1 MIITRA
7 PFRVSF
13 FGGSTDYV
21 SFYSSYGSLCL
32 GATIDKYTYVSLR
45 HRPDVFGSQ
54 SNISYSKLENTS
66 NHSSISNPLIRE
78 SLLKFGLKSA
88 IDLHLFGD
96 MPSRTGLGGSSACCV
111 SLCRS
116 IRSLKGLKISKKILA
131 NDAIDIERNILG
143 EAGGIQDQIWA
154 AYGGFNSIEIK
165 KNGKF
170 YVKPIPA
177 SVEFCEH
184 LQSSCFLIYTD
195 KQRKSSKIAESHE
208 NKRSLDV
215 KKSIAEISREAYKQF
230 CCQNIREVG
239 QLLEETWAQKKR
251 ISKYISTDETNRLEG
266 KLSREDV
273 FGKKLLGSGGSGFML
288 VICDKR
294 KKSSIIK
301 DIQKT
306 NKILN
311 FNIDF
316 EGCKKIFAD

>member
-13 FGGSTDYV
+13 FGGSTDYE
-21 SFYSSYGSLCL
+21 SFYSSYGSLCI
-32 GATIDKYTYVSLR
+32 GVTIDKYTYVSLR

-66 NHSSISNPLIRE
+66 DHSSISNPLIRE
-78 SLLKFGLKSA
+78 SLVKFGVEGA

-111 SLCRS
+111 SLCGS
-116 IRSLKGLKISKKILA
+116 IRSLQGLKISKKILA
-131 NDAIDIERNILG
+131 NDAIDIERKILG

-154 AYGGFNSIEIK
+154 SYGGFNSIEIK
-165 KNGKF
+165 KDGKF
-170 YVKPIPA
+170 YVKPMPV
-177 SVEFCEH
+177 SVEFCSH
-184 LQSSCFLIYTD
+184 LESSCFLIYTN

-208 NKRSLDV
+208 NKRSLDIR
-215 KKSIAEISREAYKQF
+215 KSIAEISRAAYKQF
-230 CCQNIREVG
+230 SCQNIREIG
-239 QLLEETWAQKKR
+239 ELLEETWTQKKR
-251 ISKYISTDETNRLEG
+251 ISKYISTDETIKLEEKLNRQG
-266 KLSREDV
+266 V

-288 VICDKR
+288 VVCDKK
-294 KKSSIIK
+294 KKSSIVK
-301 DIQKT
+301 DIKKT